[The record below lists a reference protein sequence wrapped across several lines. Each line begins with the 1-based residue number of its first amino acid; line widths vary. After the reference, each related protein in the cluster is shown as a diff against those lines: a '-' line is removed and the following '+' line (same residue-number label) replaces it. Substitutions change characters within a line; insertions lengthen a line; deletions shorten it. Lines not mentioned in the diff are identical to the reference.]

1 LENILI
7 IIEGCIAKEH
17 KYQKILYE
25 GYYGYALKIVFRYIY
40 RYEQAVD
47 VVNDGFVKLFAHF
60 PQFEMGKEEE
70 NEKKLMGLMKRIMIN
85 TSIDVLRKGN
95 MLPETGGIPEY
106 VWDHTNKGDEADQL
120 LLYKELIILI
130 KELPPSYRMVFNLFV
145 VDGYTHSEIAELLK
159 IPASTSKSNLARAR
173 GVLQKSLKKIE
184 DAQLCKM

>member
-1 LENILI
+1 MENILH

-47 VVNDGFVKLFAHF
+47 VVNDGFVKVFAHF
-60 PQFEMGKEEE
+60 PEFEAGSETDS
-70 NEKKLMGLMKRIMIN
+70 EKKLMGWLKKIMIN

-95 MLPETGGIPEY
+95 MAPETGGIPEY
-106 VWDHTNKGDEADQL
+106 VWDHTHKGDEADQL

-130 KELPPSYRMVFNLFV
+130 KELPPAYRVVFNMYV
-145 VDGYTHSEIAELLK
+145 VDGYTHNEIAGLLN
-159 IPASTSKSNLARAR
+159 IPTGTSKSSLSRAR
-173 GVLQKSLKKIE
+173 ELLQQSLKKIE
-184 DAQLCKM
+184 DAQLCKV